1 MSILRKIKLGGSP
14 SPNDVTVNFMSLSAP
29 KPPPI
34 TVKKNTTYGEVF
46 NKFFETAIGKGF
58 KEHGGR
64 FVVKSKIVN
73 TIEQLEERITEN
85 VSVFIS
91 KMNPVVDQIAPLID
105 SYNNKTPWPPAKN
118 YFDVDPI
125 GLKKVGKMNTGET
138 RENSIRGTTN
148 EAKNMIIT
156 SLGPTTAQRT
166 AYNKKTLLNWFE
178 TSIRQGNP
186 YTLPDNRHPITP
198 AEVQKIRESRGNFE
212 VIDIGVRRA
221 SPVHDVDYY
230 VNLYHERIDR
240 GHMQDL
246 PQARILELARN
257 AAAAEARG
265 ARSRPVSG
273 RSSINATPSPRSSSG
288 ISQSSSRLAAYARDR
303 NRTMAARPSLPADS
317 GRSSINATPST
328 RSSTARSGNRNLPNG
343 SHRTSSARTYSGRS
357 SISATPSTASP
368 AVSPRSRAR
377 AAAITRENASIR
389 EARSRSNGSSR
400 RSN

>member
-34 TVKKNTTYGEVF
+34 KVKKNTTYGEVF

-58 KEHGGR
+58 KEHGGK
-64 FVVKSKIVN
+64 FIVKSKIVN

-91 KMNPVVDQIAPLID
+91 KMNPVVEQIAPLID
-105 SYNNKTPWPPAKN
+105 AYNNKTPWPPAKN

-198 AEVQKIRESRGNFE
+198 AEVRKIRESRGDFE
-212 VIDIGVRRA
+212 IIDIGTRRA
-221 SPVHDVDYY
+221 SPVHDVNYY

-240 GHMQDL
+240 GHMLDL
-246 PQARILELARN
+246 PQARILELATRN
-257 AAAAEARG
+257 AAVEARG
-265 ARSRPVSG
+265 ARSRAASG
-273 RSSINATPSPRSSSG
+273 RSSISATPSPRT
-288 ISQSSSRLAAYARDR
+288 
-303 NRTMAARPSLPADS
+303 NS

-328 RSSTARSGNRNLPNG
+328 RSSTARSSNRNLPNG
-343 SHRTSSARTYSGRS
+343 SPRTSSARTYSGRS
-357 SISATPSTASP
+357 SISTTPNTASP

-377 AAAITRENASIR
+377 AAAIARENAAIR
-389 EARSRSNGSSR
+389 QARSR
-400 RSN
+400 